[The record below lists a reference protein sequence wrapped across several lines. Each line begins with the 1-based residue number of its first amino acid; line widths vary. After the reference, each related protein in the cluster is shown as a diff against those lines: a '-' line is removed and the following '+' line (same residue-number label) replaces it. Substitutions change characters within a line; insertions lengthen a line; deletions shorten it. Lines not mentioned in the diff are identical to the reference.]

1 MNEILIDAK
10 VKLWSACKLGDS
22 DLLSSVMDTLLKEVE
37 KSMELEKQSKEDT
50 SVEANLIINMDDITK
65 LINDGN
71 EDGNTMLH
79 LAALSGH
86 LKLVWYVNIIYLIK
100 TFPSLNCT
108 QSITREEF
116 YFRQLLEIGSDPCN
130 KNKKLQTPYAAAT
143 DKETRNTFRRFMGAN
158 PDKFDYSKVLILD
171 TSIFIVFNVYI
182 CNLIHGCY
190 EVANTWTTDR

>member
-116 YFRQLLEIGSDPCN
+116 YFRQLLEIGSIHVIKIRNC
-130 KNKKLQTPYAAAT
+130 KHRTRLQLI
-143 DKETRNTFRRFMGAN
+143 RRLGILLGGLWAPILTNSITLRYLF
-158 PDKFDYSKVLILD
+158 LILR
-171 TSIFIVFNVYI
+171 Y
-182 CNLIHGCY
+182 L
-190 EVANTWTTDR
+190 